1 MAAGSMKEMPARDFA
16 SSDKTDEWVEALVR
30 FLDALHQLPGIR
42 ANHKRTIKLLGIE
55 DGFHLLE
62 LGCGAGNYSHDVFPL
77 VGVGGRFVGLDQSQ
91 AFIDVA
97 RKRAKEFGMPIEY
110 VVGDV
115 QAIPFPEGTFDGCR
129 VERVLQYVD
138 DPRVA
143 ISEMMRVTKPGG
155 RIVASEADWD
165 NTVCDLPGL
174 DRAIWRRANDAISD
188 GSGNGWM
195 GRELRRLFLD
205 AGLEDVHC
213 EGAMAVIDDA
223 CLLLDDLGGRIEFE
237 RSGDAGANS
246 AEDTALLLANID
258 EAARKDRFFWAMSL
272 FTVSGRIPSAR

>member
-1 MAAGSMKEMPARDFA
+1 MTAQLAKEMPAGDFA
-16 SSDKTDEWVEALVR
+16 SSDKIDERVEALVR

-42 ANHKRTIKLLGIE
+42 SNHKRTIKLLGIE

-77 VGVGGRFVGLDQSQ
+77 VGVGGRVVGLDQSQ

-115 QAIPFPEGTFDGCR
+115 QAIPFPDGTFDGCR

-138 DPRVA
+138 DPRIA
-143 ISEMMRVTKPGG
+143 IAEMMRVTKPGG
-155 RIVASEADWD
+155 RIVASESDWD

-195 GRELRRLFLD
+195 GRELRRFFLD
-205 AGLEDVHC
+205 AGLEDVRC

-237 RSGDAGANS
+237 RSGEAGANS
-246 AEDTALLLANID
+246 AKDTALLLAHID
-258 EAARKDRFFWAMSL
+258 EAARKDRFFWAMSI
-272 FTVSGRIPSAR
+272 FTVSGRVPSAR